1 MSASAHRKSTPTAAT
16 SSPSSS
22 ATSPPPSPPP
32 TASPAASPP
41 RPGLHRLRPLARQ
54 LILRRRCRPPPPPA
68 FTLDDRLDFSP
79 EPDLLLPHPSTPEPA
94 SASASASAP
103 TPKRNHPSTLSPA
116 RAAERSPWSG
126 SWWSPM
132 RVGSE
137 EDMAVAGRSGSPV
150 EGVVQQKQP
159 GELMMLPP
167 PREVARPEMRSNL
180 SMVPAAGGGGM
191 DEEEWV
197 TVYGFFPGDT
207 NLVLREFEK
216 CGVILKHIPGTRD
229 ANWMHILY
237 QNSYDAQKA
246 VGKNGMQLS
255 SALIVGVKP
264 VDPVQRQ
271 YLNEKLNGSAHGGF
285 MVSSHP
291 QLAGRSAVA
300 PVPSSSRP
308 NYLTNG
314 SSDTHGRGQDS
325 TGAIAS
331 PEKSVVVSKLMDLMF
346 GS

>member
-1 MSASAHRKSTPTAAT
+1 MSASAHRKS
-16 SSPSSS
+16 SPDRRHQQSVFFRDLASPISSS
-22 ATSPPPSPPP
+22 
-32 TASPAASPP
+32 
-41 RPGLHRLRPLARQ
+41 HRLASRFATPDQASIVSALWRDNLSSAAAAD
-54 LILRRRCRPPPPPA
+54 PPPPPA

-94 SASASASAP
+94 SASAP
-103 TPKRNHPSTLSPA
+103 TPKRNHPSTPSPA
-116 RAAERSPWSG
+116 RAAERSPGSG

-132 RVGSE
+132 RVGS

-159 GELMMLPP
+159 GELLMLPP

-180 SMVPAAGGGGM
+180 PMVPAAGGGGM

-246 VGKNGMQLS
+246 VGKNGMQLN

-300 PVPSSSRP
+300 PVPSSS
-308 NYLTNG
+308 L
-314 SSDTHGRGQDS
+314 
-325 TGAIAS
+325 S
-331 PEKSVVVSKLMDLMF
+331 PQLSNKWQQ
-346 GS
+346 

>member
-1 MSASAHRKSTPTAAT
+1 MSASAHRKSTPDRRHQQSVFFRDLA
-16 SSPSSS
+16 SPISSS
-22 ATSPPPSPPP
+22 
-32 TASPAASPP
+32 
-41 RPGLHRLRPLARQ
+41 HRLTSRFTTPDQASIVSALWRDNLSSAAAAD
-54 LILRRRCRPPPPPA
+54 PPPPPA

-137 EDMAVAGRSGSPV
+137 DMAVAGRSGSPV

-159 GELMMLPP
+159 GELLMLPP